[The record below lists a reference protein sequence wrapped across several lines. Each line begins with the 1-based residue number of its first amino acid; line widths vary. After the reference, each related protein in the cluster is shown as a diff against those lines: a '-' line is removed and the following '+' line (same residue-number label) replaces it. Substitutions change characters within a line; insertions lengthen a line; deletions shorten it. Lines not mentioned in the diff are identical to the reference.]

1 MPASDSASAAT
12 KTLAKAKI
20 PHVLHSYDHDPS
32 NHHFG
37 DEGAAKL
44 GFDPSIM
51 LKTLVVKLAPS
62 GKLAVA
68 VVPVSCQLDLKAFAS
83 AVGAK
88 KSLWLTQRQQS
99 APRGTSSGEFLPWGR
114 KSGYPSASTSRC

>member
-12 KTLAKAKI
+12 KALAKAKI

-51 LKTLVVKLAPS
+51 LKPWSSSWSPRASLPS
-62 GKLAVA
+62 
-68 VVPVSCQLDLKAFAS
+68 
-83 AVGAK
+83 
-88 KSLWLTQRQQS
+88 
-99 APRGTSSGEFLPWGR
+99 
-114 KSGYPSASTSRC
+114 PSFR

>member
-12 KTLAKAKI
+12 KALAKAKI

-44 GFDPSIM
+44 GFDPS
-51 LKTLVVKLAPS
+51 L
-62 GKLAVA
+62 
-68 VVPVSCQLDLKAFAS
+68 
-83 AVGAK
+83 
-88 KSLWLTQRQQS
+88 SLIHI
-99 APRGTSSGEFLPWGR
+99 
-114 KSGYPSASTSRC
+114 

>member
-12 KTLAKAKI
+12 KALAKAKI

-51 LKTLVVKLAPS
+51 LKTLVVELVPS

-68 VVPVSCQLDLKAFAS
+68 VVPVSRQLDLKAFAS

-88 KSLWLTQRQQS
+88 RLTQRQQS